1 MNDSLSSP
9 KPGTV
14 RQTLDYSV
22 WIAVALLVAVLLV
35 NAGLGHRNT
44 RQLHEYA
51 REVAHTQEVLA
62 LSGDTL
68 GALVDAETGM
78 RGFVIT
84 GKNEFLQDYEAAL
97 PTFGRLFR
105 KLKDETKDNP
115 AQQARLQKLEE
126 MATLRLGLFQEAI
139 ALRRQSEE
147 DATAFIATGK
157 GKAQMDAIRL
167 LVQELEQVSGRV
179 EPEPD
184 STGGSEPNNLTAA
197 NNDNGKKS
205 CAKKE
210 CNAKLGC

>member
-1 MNDSLSSP
+1 MRADDARHGIP
-9 KPGTV
+9 RARRDAVRRTGRVHDVRGKCPGAHG
-14 RQTLDYSV
+14 QC
-22 WIAVALLVAVLLV
+22 
-35 NAGLGHRNT
+35 T
-44 RQLHEYA
+44 RQLHEDA
-51 REVAHTQEVLA
+51 RWVAHTREVLD

-68 GALVDAETGM
+68 RALVDAESGV

-84 GKNEFLQDYEAAL
+84 GKDDFLQNYEAAI